1 MAARSPANLTTVFL
15 LLGLYDVPQFGCASF
30 LLFLSIYLMTLI
42 GNTVVL
48 TAIISSTFL
57 HTPMYFF
64 LANLSILEMCYITIT
79 IPNILNNINNQSNI
93 ISFWACICQVY
104 LFTLC
109 ATTECVLLAIMAYDR
124 YVAICIP
131 LRYRI
136 IINHTLCLQLTGAA
150 WASGIVNSIIQ
161 SLPTSLLPYCGLN
174 KIDRLYCEVQPL
186 LQLSCSD
193 AYINKVL
200 TSVSATVFG
209 VGFMT
214 FILITYIFIISTIL
228 RIPCLHGRMK
238 AFSTCS
244 SHITVVTMYYGALIF
259 MYMRPTSSDSQRM
272 DSVVS
277 AIYCMVIPVLNP
289 IIYSLRNKEVKQA
302 ITKNFKL
309 LFNSQTVRLGRH

>member
-1 MAARSPANLTTVFL
+1 MAVKSPANSTTVFI
-15 LLGLYDVPQFGCASF
+15 LLGLSDVPQVRCAS
-30 LLFLSIYLMTLI
+30 LVVFLSIYLITLI
-42 GNTVVL
+42 GNTIVL
-48 TAIISSTFL
+48 TAIISSNCL

-64 LANLSILEMCYITIT
+64 LANLSVLEMCYTNVT
-79 IPNILNNINNQSNI
+79 VPNILNNIISKSNI

-136 IINHTLCLQLTGAA
+136 IISRALCLQLTATA
-150 WASGIVNSIIQ
+150 WASGIANSIIQ

-174 KIDRLYCEVQPL
+174 KINRLYCEVQPL

-193 AYINKVL
+193 AYINKIL

-214 FILITYIFIISTIL
+214 FILVTYVFIISAIL
-228 RIPCLHGRMK
+228 RIPSLSGRMK

-259 MYMRPTSSDSQRM
+259 MYMRPTSIDSQRM

-289 IIYSLRNKEVKQA
+289 IIYSLRNKEVKRA
-302 ITKNFKL
+302 IKKIVLSNTKYGKHD
-309 LFNSQTVRLGRH
+309 GHC